1 MQSRIAICLALPPFF
16 THGSMRSYPP
26 QKGWSCVCGARASA
40 VGTSSRPVRVQTPR
54 PNSADVKE
62 TAKARAGEGEPP
74 PPTSSPESPT
84 DRPSA
89 SSFLAASL
97 NATIKDYI

>member
-1 MQSRIAICLALPPFF
+1 MQALGAFCLAWALL

-26 QKGWSCVCGARASA
+26 QKGWSCVCGARASAA

-62 TAKARAGEGEPP
+62 TAKARAGEGEPHP
-74 PPTSSPESPT
+74 PPSPESPT

-89 SSFLAASL
+89 FSFLAASL

>member
-26 QKGWSCVCGARASA
+26 QKGWSCVCGARAAAAA

-74 PPTSSPESPT
+74 PPSSPESPT
-84 DRPSA
+84 DRPTVRLFFP
-89 SSFLAASL
+89 SSLSKC
-97 NATIKDYI
+97 NY

>member
-1 MQSRIAICLALPPFF
+1 M
-16 THGSMRSYPP
+16 
-26 QKGWSCVCGARASA
+26 CGARAAA

-62 TAKARAGEGEPP
+62 TAKARAGGGEPP
-74 PPTSSPESPT
+74 PSPESPT

>member
-1 MQSRIAICLALPPFF
+1 MQSRIAICLAQPPFF

-26 QKGWSCVCGARASA
+26 QKGWSCVCGARAAAA

-74 PPTSSPESPT
+74 PPSSPESPSDRTT
-84 DRPSA
+84 DRPPLLP
-89 SSFLAASL
+89 SSLSKC
-97 NATIKDYI
+97 NY